1 MVITLKLGFN
11 GFISLNYYVNLKT
24 KKVISDDPKF
34 WTSIFDVF
42 RPAEGI
48 DVVALCD
55 RQNEIYKLRPK
66 NFFRNFFHFFTPGGG
81 GYPGGRG
88 LGPPKK

>member
-1 MVITLKLGFN
+1 MNTLKFDSNGIITLIF
-11 GFISLNYYVNLKT
+11 YAHLKAQ
-24 KKVISDDPKF
+24 KGISDDPKF

-48 DVVALCD
+48 DVVPLCD

-66 NFFRNFFHFFTPGGG
+66 NFFEKFFIC
-81 GYPGGRG
+81 
-88 LGPPKK
+88 